1 MLDSTVL
8 ACRLVAAVLPPEGLM
23 SLGEGRSETH
33 LGTRPLPCARMPP
46 APKPAARVKKEQ
58 VPWGRLSALAATLVI
73 PLGFWKQEVRSLLE
87 VGSGW
92 LWVDFRGVDMGSRVS
107 YYTRSHESWLWAVRI
122 LSSIDWVPNS
132 VLGILSFH

>member
-1 MLDSTVL
+1 M
-8 ACRLVAAVLPPEGLM
+8 
-23 SLGEGRSETH
+23 
-33 LGTRPLPCARMPP
+33 
-46 APKPAARVKKEQ
+46 EQ
-58 VPWGRLSALAATLVI
+58 VPWGRVSALAATLII
-73 PLGFWKQEVRSLLE
+73 PLGFWEQEVRSLIE

-107 YYTRSHESWLWAVRI
+107 YYTCCHESWLWTVRI